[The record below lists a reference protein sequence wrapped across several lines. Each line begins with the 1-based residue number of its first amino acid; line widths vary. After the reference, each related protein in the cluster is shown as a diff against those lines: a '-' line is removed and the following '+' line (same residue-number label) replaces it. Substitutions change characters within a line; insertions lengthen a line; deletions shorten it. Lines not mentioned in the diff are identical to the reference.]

1 MRPSWEGSVTALCE
15 TVVSSER
22 ILLLVFLQWA
32 RDIIL
37 VSSAAHVLPHR
48 RSEVRPARR
57 GQVNEPVAV
66 HGRDFDR
73 PGRRRA
79 YVIAQSVSVAPA

>member
-1 MRPSWEGSVTALCE
+1 MRASWEGSVTAMRE

-37 VSSAAHVLPHR
+37 VIAQLTPF
-48 RSEVRPARR
+48 RSP
-57 GQVNEPVAV
+57 EPVAV
-66 HGRDFDR
+66 HGRDFDC
-73 PGRRRA
+73 PGRRRGSM
-79 YVIAQSVSVAPA
+79 IEQSVSVAPA